1 MKVDN
6 NNFKNV
12 IDVVVFYEQKMFEKH
27 VAYSNAQNDM
37 WLVIFT

>member
-1 MKVDN
+1 MDNEQLQNVVDIVA
-6 NNFKNV
+6 FH
-12 IDVVVFYEQKMFEKH
+12 EQKMSKKH

>member
-12 IDVVVFYEQKMFEKH
+12 IDVVFYEQKMFEKH